1 MIYLFVLLA
10 TISSLYFTIFSKDKL
25 TKKDKMLFN
34 AVYLVSYV
42 ISIFYYL
49 LVSYFTLLPIFG
61 FDFSLI
67 SFVFMVAQLTIV
79 YAGVYLVIFVFW
91 RLNK

>member
-10 TISSLYFTIFSKDKL
+10 TVSSLYFTIFSKDKL

-34 AVYLVSYV
+34 VVYLVSYI

-49 LVSYFTLLPIFG
+49 LVGYFTLLPIFG

>member
-34 AVYLVSYV
+34 VVYLVSYI

-49 LVSYFTLLPIFG
+49 LVGYFTLLPIFG